1 MFRCLDCKS
10 LFEEP
15 SVKAYHS
22 GEYGTTHDYYCPEC
36 GGECFE
42 EVFECP
48 SCHEY
53 RSVLSGCRECATRA
67 RALLNEFALQHG
79 DAMLEIMDTILE
91 GESLFDMRE
100 VKGD

>member
-10 LFEEP
+10 IFDSPAKVEWKSE
-15 SVKAYHS
+15 
-22 GEYGTTHDYYCPEC
+22 EYGTTYDYHCPEC
-36 GGECFE
+36 GGESFE

-53 RSVLSGCRECATRA
+53 RPVFSGCRECATRA

-100 VKGD
+100 VKGG